1 MLACYNPQMSRGSRT
16 FKTAT
21 EYLRELHP
29 ECGFV
34 FRVVD
39 VAVDHWGCTLAEACK
54 LQSNMVTLAC
64 EDAKRRDAE
73 NGLQIIIEDETCST
87 VAAATL

>member
-1 MLACYNPQMSRGSRT
+1 MFRTSRS

-29 ECGFV
+29 ELAFV
-34 FRVVD
+34 FTVVD
-39 VAVDHWGCTLAEACK
+39 VAVDHWGYAVPEACK
-54 LQSNMVTLAC
+54 LQSNLVALAC
-64 EDAKRRDAE
+64 EDAKRRDEE

-87 VAAATL
+87 AAAVGL